1 VHHYYCSLMS
11 DNRLKDA
18 MEGYFATLVLARVYL
33 QLLLP
38 NLPSAHLMGWTGTM
52 YPLWMAITFL

>member
-1 VHHYYCSLMS
+1 MS